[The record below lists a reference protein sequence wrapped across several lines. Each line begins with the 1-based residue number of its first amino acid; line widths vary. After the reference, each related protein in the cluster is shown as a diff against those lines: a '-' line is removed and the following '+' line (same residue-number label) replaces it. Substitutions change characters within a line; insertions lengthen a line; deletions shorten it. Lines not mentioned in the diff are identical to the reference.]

1 MTFEFSAAIMMLL
14 LVTQGGINTEYI
26 ILGLLIL
33 NNRTIYQLRNR
44 IGKGLNIMYSSST
57 GSIQAALKKLLNN
70 GFIDYNDIQENGKKK
85 KEYFITEAGRKEFN
99 KWINSPV
106 ESSGIKC
113 PELTKIYFMG
123 FTEEDIRP
131 EIIHKYIE
139 ELRNKYKAI
148 KLICDESVE
157 FFRSDAYRNLEKQAK
172 DIIFYQFTAARFG
185 RDLMSFTINW
195 YENLSDE
202 IRSYDE

>member
-1 MTFEFSAAIMMLL
+1 
-14 LVTQGGINTEYI
+14 
-26 ILGLLIL
+26 
-33 NNRTIYQLRNR
+33 
-44 IGKGLNIMYSSST
+44 MYSSST

-70 GFIDYNDIQENGKKK
+70 GFIDYNDIQENDKKK

>member
-1 MTFEFSAAIMMLL
+1 MLL